1 MKAAKSGQSPVTPTL
16 TGNSQARP
24 FTRNSAFLNTSRY
37 VMPSARPP
45 QTPGACHHGSRVQRL
60 GQRPF
65 SSRQPPPRPGTPG
78 PLETWG
84 GGGGWR
90 WGRWRLS
97 HVGTWFLSLGEAEWL
112 LSHPV
117 HCCRVCHSS
126 PGQPRDPTMNPAGR
140 KMGGHEWGRGTR
152 CPDVSPV
159 SRKYGDGRGPGCGH
173 THAELPAQR
182 RHVRSPRPG
191 SAAAGTPR
199 AGDG

>member
-84 GGGGWR
+84 GGGGGGGGDGVSATWELGFFPWAR
-90 WGRWRLS
+90 PSGFS
-97 HVGTWFLSLGEAEWL
+97 HIPFIVVGSAI
-112 LSHPV
+112 
-117 HCCRVCHSS
+117 
-126 PGQPRDPTMNPAGR
+126 PAR
-140 KMGGHEWGRGTR
+140 
-152 CPDVSPV
+152 VSP
-159 SRKYGDGRGPGCGH
+159 
-173 THAELPAQR
+173 E
-182 RHVRSPRPG
+182 
-191 SAAAGTPR
+191 TPR
-199 AGDG
+199 